1 MALVER
7 ALGVSVKLESGG
19 FSEGGNSANL
29 PDGLKMIAYVE
40 HAGGLSDGTLDL
52 TIYGMTRSLMNQLS
66 TLGMQ
71 INLVPKNLI
80 TLTAGEPGKM
90 STAFIGY
97 IIAAYADFNASPDVA
112 FHITAH
118 TLGPFGAQPLEP
130 SSFKGSADVATVMS
144 GFATK
149 MGLRFENNGVTA
161 KLQNQYYS
169 GSVRTQAQARASRPR
184 AFRGITARA
193 AFSRSGRRTAR
204 ATTGRFRRSRRLRD
218 GSMIGY
224 PTYTAYGIMLRSL
237 YDPTIGFGQK
247 IQVQS
252 SVLTTGEWAVYGLS
266 HHLESQTPNGKW
278 ETEILAYN
286 PKHPTPV
293 R

>member
-29 PDGLKMIAYVE
+29 PDGLKMIAYIE

-161 KLQNQYYS
+161 QLQNQYYS
-169 GSVRTQAQARASRPR
+169 GSVRTQAQACVKAAGISWNHGEGGILAIWPKNGSRNNGQIPKI
-184 AFRGITARA
+184 APPPN
-193 AFSRSGRRTAR
+193 
-204 ATTGRFRRSRRLRD
+204 

>member
-161 KLQNQYYS
+161 QLQNPI
-169 GSVRTQAQARASRPR
+169 TPARCARRRRLASRPR

-204 ATTGRFRRSRRLRD
+204 ATTGRFRRSRRLR
-218 GSMIGY
+218 
-224 PTYTAYGIMLRSL
+224 TA
-237 YDPTIGFGQK
+237 
-247 IQVQS
+247 
-252 SVLTTGEWAVYGLS
+252 A
-266 HHLESQTPNGKW
+266 
-278 ETEILAYN
+278 
-286 PKHPTPV
+286 
-293 R
+293 